1 MRPTKWQ
8 ASPLERGGVKSP
20 QGIDTPRVDELP
32 WGEET
37 PGVATEGEGVLGED
51 GRGRGG
57 DVKPPTTQA
66 TKEIGAISSNEDM
79 THGLRTSVLPRAG
92 PQQQQSGGADGARP
106 KNGMHL
112 RRKYGILAPEELAG
126 GPANTRPRVRGVGHG
141 ATRGTA
147 DQGRTET

>member
-1 MRPTKWQ
+1 M
-8 ASPLERGGVKSP
+8 KS
-20 QGIDTPRVDELP
+20 
-32 WGEET
+32 
-37 PGVATEGEGVLGED
+37 TEGEGVLGED

-57 DVKPPTTQA
+57 DVNPPTTQA

-79 THGLRTSVLPRAG
+79 THGLRTSALPRAG